1 MFNLNW
7 KRLGIAAGLSLS
19 LVAAGCGSD
28 DSSEE
33 ENTSGG
39 DGENT
44 EQTANYSE
52 EMDYTITGV
61 DAGAGVVGKA
71 EESIKEYGLDGWEV
85 KTSSGGAMTQA
96 LGDAIEDEE
105 PIVVTGWTPHWKFA
119 EYDLHYLEDP
129 KGVFG
134 GEEQIKTMAKQ
145 GLKDEKPNL
154 HKILDQFNWTT
165 SDMESVMLEIRNGTP
180 EEEAAQNWIDENQDK
195 VDEWTKGAEEVDG
208 TEAKLAYVAWDSE
221 IASANVIGE
230 VLRQQGFEVELSQ
243 LDNGVMWKA
252 VAEGEA
258 DGMVAAWLPG
268 THGDLYESYQDQLE
282 DLGANLEGAKIGL
295 VVPDYM
301 DVKSI
306 EDLEAAE

>member
-1 MFNLNW
+1 MFNFNW

-28 DSSEE
+28 EGSEE

-44 EQTANYSE
+44 EQAANYGE
-52 EMDYTITGV
+52 ELDYTITGV
-61 DAGAGVVGKA
+61 DAGAGVVGA
-71 EESIKEYGLDGWEV
+71 ANDAIETYGLDGWEV
-85 KTSSGGAMTQA
+85 QTSSSGAMTQA
-96 LGDAIEDEE
+96 LTQAIEDEE
-105 PIVVTGWTPHWKFA
+105 PIIVTGWTPHWKFA
-119 EYDLHYLEDP
+119 EFDLHYLEDP
-129 KGVFG
+129 EGVFG

-154 HKILDQFNWTT
+154 HKILDQFNWTAA
-165 SDMESVMLEIRNGTP
+165 DMESVMLEIRNGTP
-180 EEEAAQNWIDENQDK
+180 EEEAAKNWIDENQDK
-195 VDEWTKGAEEVDG
+195 VDEWTKDTEEVDG
-208 TEAKLAYVAWDSE
+208 TTAKLAYVAWDSE
-221 IASANVIGE
+221 IASTNVVGE
-230 VLRQQGFEVELSQ
+230 VLRQQGFDVELSQ

-268 THGDLYESYQDQLE
+268 THGDLYESYEGQLE

-301 DVKSI
+301 DVESI
-306 EDLEAAE
+306 EDLQAE